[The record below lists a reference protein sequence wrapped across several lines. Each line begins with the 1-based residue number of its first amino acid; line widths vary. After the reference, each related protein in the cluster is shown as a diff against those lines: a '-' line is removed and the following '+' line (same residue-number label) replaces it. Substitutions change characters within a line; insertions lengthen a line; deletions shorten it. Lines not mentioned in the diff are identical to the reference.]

1 MTDRIVIVDG
11 GFFVSRLAKH
21 WAPKGRFTRW
31 MARVDRGTM
40 NYGHFINRVR
50 KTFFQDLNYLQ
61 MRIRDAGYGKVP
73 VHVCWDGTNGRNHRG
88 SIYSAYKAN
97 RVPASRADGYDAATY
112 ANRDIRDDFNNLGLD
127 AMKLRSGFVG
137 YYDENLE
144 ADDLIADMVVANID
158 TDILLLTQDS
168 DLHQLLR
175 IKPDITFHNFVE
187 TITPSIPF
195 PIDAYA
201 DWKAIA
207 GDTSDNIPGI
217 PSVGPKKAADLILKY
232 GDIESVPDEN
242 FKSYTFFEGYSEH
255 AATQLSTFRADNDR
269 SIGWATRKYG
279 KAWQHL
285 EELKSVVLNHD
296 QWTKL
301 VSADA
306 VEETWFRC
314 DDFTDT
320 ILGYRQ
326 IITLPSTLYTRDSN
340 IDKGS
345 NNEE

>member
-1 MTDRIVIVDG
+1 MVIVDG

-31 MARVDRGTM
+31 MRRVEQGKM
-40 NYGHFINRVR
+40 NYALFLNKVR

-73 VHVCWDGTNGRNHRG
+73 VHICWDGTNGRNHRG
-88 SIYSAYKAN
+88 SIYAAYKAN
-97 RVPASRADGYDAATY
+97 RVPASRAEGYDAATY

-127 AMKLRSGFVG
+127 AMKLRSGFTG
-137 YYDENLE
+137 HYDEKLE
-144 ADDLIADMVVANID
+144 ADDLIADMVVSNVD

-175 IKPDITFHNFVE
+175 VKPDLVFHNFVDILKP
-187 TITPSIPF
+187 TVTF
-195 PIDAYA
+195 PMDAYA

-207 GDTSDNIPGI
+207 GDSSDNIPGI
-217 PSVGPKKAADLILKY
+217 PSVGPKKAADLILKH

-242 FKSYTFFEGYSEH
+242 FKSYTFFVGYMQH
-255 AATQLSTFRADNDR
+255 AADQLTNFRTENDR
-269 SIGWATRKYG
+269 SLGWATRKYG
-279 KAWQHL
+279 KAWQNL
-285 EELKSVVLNHD
+285 EEGKSVVLNHD
-296 QWTKL
+296 QWIKL
-301 VSADA
+301 TAADA
-306 VEETWFRC
+306 VDETWFRC

-326 IITLPSTLYTRDSN
+326 IITLPSTLYPRDDN
-340 IDKGS
+340 IDKGA
-345 NNEE
+345 NKEE

>member
-1 MTDRIVIVDG
+1 MVIVDG

-73 VHVCWDGTNGRNHRG
+73 IHVCWDGTNGRNHRG

-97 RVPASRADGYDAATY
+97 RVPASRAEGYDAATY

-137 YYDENLE
+137 YYDDNLE
-144 ADDLIADMVVANID
+144 ADDLIADLVVANSD
-158 TDILLLTQDS
+158 ADILLLTQDS

-175 IKPDITFHNFVE
+175 VKPDLRFHNFVE
-187 TITPSIPF
+187 EITPEIPF

-207 GDTSDNIPGI
+207 GDSSDNIPGI
-217 PSVGPKKAADLILKY
+217 PSLGPKKAADLILKY
-232 GDIESVPDEN
+232 GDIESLPDEH
-242 FKSYTFFEGYSEH
+242 FKSYTFFVGFTDYASKKLI
-255 AATQLSTFRADNDR
+255 QYRNDNNR
-269 SIGWATRKYG
+269 SLGWATRKYG
-279 KAWQHL
+279 KAWQNI
-285 EELKSVVLNHD
+285 EDKKSMVLNHE

-301 VSADA
+301 VSAEP
-306 VEETWFRC
+306 VEETWFSC
-314 DDFTDT
+314 EDFTDT

-345 NNEE
+345 NTEE

>member
-1 MTDRIVIVDG
+1 MVIVDG

-31 MARVDRGTM
+31 MRRVEQGKM
-40 NYGHFINRVR
+40 NYALFLNKVR

-73 VHVCWDGTNGRNHRG
+73 VQICWDGTNGRNHRG
-88 SIYSAYKAN
+88 SIYAAYKAN
-97 RVPASRADGYDAATY
+97 RVPASRAEGYDAATY

-127 AMKLRSGFVG
+127 AMKLRSGFTG
-137 YYDENLE
+137 HYEEKLE
-144 ADDLIADMVVANID
+144 ADDLIADMVVANVD

-175 IKPDITFHNFVE
+175 IKPDLVFHNFVE
-187 TITPSIPF
+187 ILKPTVTF
-195 PIDAYA
+195 PMDAYA

-207 GDTSDNIPGI
+207 GDSSDNIPGI
-217 PSVGPKKAADLILKY
+217 PSVGPKKAADLILKH

-242 FKSYTFFEGYSEH
+242 FKSYTFFVGYMKH
-255 AATQLSTFRADNDR
+255 AADQLTNFRTENDR
-269 SIGWATRKYG
+269 SLGWATRKYG
-279 KAWQHL
+279 KAWQNL
-285 EELKSVVLNHD
+285 EEGKSVVLNHD
-296 QWTKL
+296 QWIKL
-301 VSADA
+301 TSADA
-306 VEETWFRC
+306 VDETWFRC

-326 IITLPSTLYTRDSN
+326 IITLPSTLYPRDDN
-340 IDKGS
+340 IDKGA
-345 NNEE
+345 NKEE

>member
-1 MTDRIVIVDG
+1 MVIVDG

-31 MARVDRGTM
+31 MRRVEQGKM
-40 NYGHFINRVR
+40 NYALFLNKVR

-73 VHVCWDGTNGRNHRG
+73 VHICWDGTNGRNHRG
-88 SIYSAYKAN
+88 SIYAAYKAN
-97 RVPASRADGYDAATY
+97 RVPASRAEGYDAATY

-127 AMKLRSGFVG
+127 AMKLRSGFTG
-137 YYDENLE
+137 HYDEKLE
-144 ADDLIADMVVANID
+144 ADDLIADMVVANVD

-175 IKPDITFHNFVE
+175 VKPDLVFHNFVDILKP
-187 TITPSIPF
+187 TVTF
-195 PIDAYA
+195 PMDAYA

-207 GDTSDNIPGI
+207 GDSSDNIPGI
-217 PSVGPKKAADLILKY
+217 PSVGPKKAADLILKH

-242 FKSYTFFEGYSEH
+242 FKSYTFFVGYMQH
-255 AATQLSTFRADNDR
+255 AADQLTNFRTENDR
-269 SIGWATRKYG
+269 SLGWATRKYG
-279 KAWQHL
+279 KAWQNL
-285 EELKSVVLNHD
+285 EEGKSVVLNHD
-296 QWTKL
+296 QWIKL
-301 VSADA
+301 TAADA
-306 VEETWFRC
+306 VDETWFRC

-326 IITLPSTLYTRDSN
+326 IITLPSTLYPRDDN
-340 IDKGS
+340 IDKGA
-345 NNEE
+345 NKEE